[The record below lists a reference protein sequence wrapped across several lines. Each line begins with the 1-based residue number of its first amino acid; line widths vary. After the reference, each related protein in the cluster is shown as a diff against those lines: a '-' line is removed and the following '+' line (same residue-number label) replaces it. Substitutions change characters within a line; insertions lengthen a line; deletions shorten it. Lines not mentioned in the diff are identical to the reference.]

1 MKRLSTALVAAG
13 AALVLGATP
22 AQAQSGLSF
31 GAGGGLTLP
40 LGDFGDVAKLG
51 WHGLATVGYSP
62 ASGQIGF
69 RGDFFYGQNSIDEDA
84 VGVGGKF
91 KIAAGIGSIVY
102 SFQSGGS
109 LRPYVLGSIGY
120 FNSKGEP
127 DTGPSSSSNDVG
139 FGGGIGANFK
149 AGSDANLFV
158 EGRYLN
164 VDGDGFIPVTIGL
177 RFFTK

>member
-1 MKRLSTALVAAG
+1 MQRLSTALLAAG
-13 AALVLGATP
+13 AALVFGATS

-62 ASGQIGF
+62 ATGQIGF

-91 KIAAGIGSIVY
+91 KLAGGLASIVY
-102 SFQSGGS
+102 SFKSAGS
-109 LRPYVLGSIGY
+109 MKPYVLGGVGY
-120 FNSKGEP
+120 FNAKGEP
-127 DTGPSSSSNDVG
+127 DTGPSSSDNNIG
-139 FGGGIGANFK
+139 FGGGVGANFK

-158 EGRYLN
+158 EGRYIN
-164 VDGDGFIPVTIGL
+164 VDGDAFVPITIGL